1 MPSYIALMRKET
13 DSDYGVDFPD
23 FPGCVTAGRTLDEAR
38 RMAAE
43 ALSLHLEGLVADRE
57 ILPQP
62 SSLDSIMANPGQHEA
77 MAFLVDAEPK
87 LARAMRINVSLPA
100 DLVEEIDR
108 RTSNRSKF
116 LADAAR
122 SKLLDAG

>member
-1 MPSYIALMRKET
+1 MPSYIALMRKEA

-43 ALSLHLEGLVADRE
+43 ALDLHLEGMAADRE
-57 ILPQP
+57 PLPQP
-62 SSLDSIMANPGQHEA
+62 SSLDSIMSDPGQHEA
-77 MAFLVDAEPK
+77 VAFLVDARLGPAK
-87 LARAMRINVSLPA
+87 AVRINVTLPA
-100 DLVEEIDR
+100 DLVAEIDR

-116 LADAAR
+116 LADAAQ